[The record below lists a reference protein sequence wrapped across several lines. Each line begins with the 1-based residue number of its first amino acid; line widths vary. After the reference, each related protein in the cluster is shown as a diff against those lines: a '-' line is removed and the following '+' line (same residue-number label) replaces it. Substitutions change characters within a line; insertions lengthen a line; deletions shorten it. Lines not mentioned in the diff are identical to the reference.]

1 MNHPMET
8 KADLAYYL
16 ACDRA
21 ALDKAALKPNRK
33 FGERIWPFEV
43 LLRHTEFWWAKR
55 HQGLSAKLHYFYYK
69 WHFNRQSIRY
79 GLGIPLGVIGE
90 GLVIWHGS
98 GAKLKLSVDQS
109 DCF

>member
-55 HQGLSAKLHYFYYK
+55 HQGLSAKLHYFII
-69 WHFNRQSIRY
+69 S
-79 GLGIPLGVIGE
+79 GILI
-90 GLVIWHGS
+90 
-98 GAKLKLSVDQS
+98 AKASAMAWK
-109 DCF
+109 FR